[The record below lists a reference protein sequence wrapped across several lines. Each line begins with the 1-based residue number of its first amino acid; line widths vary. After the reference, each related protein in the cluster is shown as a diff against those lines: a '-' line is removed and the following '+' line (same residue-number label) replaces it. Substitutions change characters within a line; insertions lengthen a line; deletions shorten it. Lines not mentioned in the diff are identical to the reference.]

1 MRGRSC
7 CFKGRENKMN
17 NRKRNILK
25 AMRLCYTPVDFGRGK
40 WYIKKK
46 DVTRKIVFEVY
57 GCFLEEVK

>member
-1 MRGRSC
+1 
-7 CFKGRENKMN
+7 MN
-17 NRKRNILK
+17 NRKRNLFK
-25 AMRLCYTPVDFGRGK
+25 AMKLYYISVDFGRGK